1 MPVKWSD
8 ISSFPVF
15 PVMAA
20 IIWSCSGGGGGDSLD
35 ADADR
40 VDISS
45 EGMDFLDVF
54 DSDPPPPDIPPDI
67 PAESEA
73 PDAPDADLPLEP
85 PEDLPADEADDTVL
99 PIELCET
106 PEGNILAHGQ
116 FEEGM
121 SGRAP
126 TGWEVRS
133 PGMPDSCPGSPDS
146 HVYIGDPPTGCT
158 GHSLVVDAEGTWDCY
173 AIQTVSGYSTIE
185 GGRTYRVSAAVRSM
199 GNAVNPAAWFIV
211 GVQWLDASDRF
222 FGDEK
227 NPATSSAEENDFD
240 WKVLSFELSAPR
252 DATRILVWLTA
263 HYPGKVEYD
272 NVAVVQ
278 LD

>member
-1 MPVKWSD
+1 MRWSD
-8 ISSFPVF
+8 ISRFLAF
-15 PVMAA
+15 PVMTAFFL
-20 IIWSCSGGGGGDSLD
+20 SCSSGNGGDSQNTDADVDWGVDPGYDDVVLFDAPD
-35 ADADR
+35 ADA
-40 VDISS
+40 V
-45 EGMDFLDVF
+45 L
-54 DSDPPPPDIPPDI
+54 PDIPS
-67 PAESEA
+67 ESEA
-73 PDAPDADLPLEP
+73 PDTPD
-85 PEDLPADEADDTVL
+85 EDLPSEPSEEIPADEVDDAPI

-106 PEGNILAHGQ
+106 PDGNILAHGE

-121 SGRAP
+121 DGRAP

-158 GHSLVVDAEGTWDCY
+158 GHSLVVDAAGTWDCY
-173 AIQTVSGYSTIE
+173 ALQTVSDYSTIE
-185 GGRTYRVSAAVRSM
+185 GGRTYRVSAAVRSQ
-199 GNAVNPAAWFIV
+199 GNAVNPAAWFII

-227 NPATSSAEENDFD
+227 NPETSSAGENDFD

>member
-1 MPVKWSD
+1 MSMPVRWSD
-8 ISSFPVF
+8 ISRFLAF

-20 IIWSCSGGGGGDSLD
+20 ILWSCSGKGGDSPD
-35 ADADR
+35 ADADW

-45 EGMDFLDVF
+45 EGMDSLDFF
-54 DSDPPPPDIPPDI
+54 DPDPLPPDIPPEGEAQDGRDEQDI
-67 PAESEA
+67 LAE
-73 PDAPDADLPLEP
+73 PW
-85 PEDLPADEADDTVL
+85 EDLLVDEADDTIPV
-99 PIELCET
+99 ELCEP
-106 PEGNILAHGQ
+106 PEGNILAHGE

-126 TGWEVRS
+126 TGWEVRNPEM
-133 PGMPDSCPGSPDS
+133 PGSCPGSPDS

-158 GHSLVVDAEGTWDCY
+158 GHSLVVDAAGTWDCY
-173 AIQTVSGYSTIE
+173 AIQTVSDYNTIE
-185 GGRTYRVSAAVRSM
+185 GGRTYRISAAVRSQ
-199 GNAVNPAAWFIV
+199 GNAVNPAAWFII
-211 GVQWLDASDRF
+211 GVMWLDASDRF

-227 NPATSSAEENDFD
+227 NPATSSAGENDFD